1 MPDCLSLATW
11 LRISS
16 RKGLA
21 MSPASIFLA
30 PGAQVDWSVVLV
42 AMVLV
47 LDWCLVL
54 VEFVG
59 DVQTMLLLVL
69 PSRAVPLSYTAL
81 NSYC

>member
-1 MPDCLSLATW
+1 MPACLSLATW

-59 DVQTMLLLVL
+59 DVQTIF
-69 PSRAVPLSYTAL
+69 SIARHF
-81 NSYC
+81 CW

>member
-1 MPDCLSLATW
+1 MLARRPTRRGASMPACLSLATW

-59 DVQTMLLLVL
+59 DVQTMLLLV
-69 PSRAVPLSYTAL
+69 
-81 NSYC
+81 

>member
-1 MPDCLSLATW
+1 MPACLSLATW